1 MEFRCLCPRCYSG
14 QICQFNTRGLSFTL
28 DSLIWQSSLSVQ
40 VIYLALSSCIFFIGG
55 FTNYASFV
63 TFKRPNP
70 RKFGVGNYLL
80 IVSLLNQCS
89 LLSYLLKVFFIF
101 FPTLLT
107 IISCKIVSY
116 VLSVSTR
123 YNYWLTSWITL
134 ERVCSVL
141 FPFNDYL
148 KSPRSAIVTSFITL
162 FVVTAMHIHEIIFY
176 MIEND
181 PHKQTMCIG
190 NLPVY
195 ISTYNYIN
203 VLIHH
208 LVPFCIQILSITV
221 LIVLI
226 ARSRS
231 RAIKDGET
239 FIKVLK
245 RQFQNQKEL
254 YITPLIIVL
263 SGLPQIII
271 SFTFSCT
278 ELAAWTRHLLSVT
291 YLLSFA
297 PQLLGFMLFV
307 LPSNNYFNEFQQTQL
322 S

>member
-1 MEFRCLCPRCYSG
+1 MCINNTNLLCFIDDSYLCICERKYTRAECFGYDHSLDQCSHCLAGAQCLKETSLTMEFRCLCPRCYSG

-148 KSPRSAIVTSFITL
+148 KSPRSANHLFKYYANITGD
-162 FVVTAMHIHEIIFY
+162 V
-176 MIEND
+176 
-181 PHKQTMCIG
+181 
-190 NLPVY
+190 
-195 ISTYNYIN
+195 
-203 VLIHH
+203 
-208 LVPFCIQILSITV
+208 
-221 LIVLI
+221 
-226 ARSRS
+226 
-231 RAIKDGET
+231 
-239 FIKVLK
+239 KV
-245 RQFQNQKEL
+245 FA
-254 YITPLIIVL
+254 
-263 SGLPQIII
+263 
-271 SFTFSCT
+271 FTKVD
-278 ELAAWTRHLLSVT
+278 R
-291 YLLSFA
+291 Y
-297 PQLLGFMLFV
+297 GR
-307 LPSNNYFNEFQQTQL
+307 
-322 S
+322 